1 MVRRCRFCQSAFEL
15 YCFWPGGKD
24 PASQPGLD
32 TQHSLFSIDKTTWGS
47 NAPPSQPNFH
57 GTSVSYA
64 PLSAFKIESP
74 SCYAPTSP
82 VASSKIRPSIIC
94 PQVGSVTP
102 ITAKSSYCPLTSN
115 RILAPPPPLLSHQI
129 ASSRFLIGGL
139 TMPKVHLLDY
149 VAGNIRSLVNA
160 VEKLGYE
167 VDWIRSPEDVSRA
180 EVCITPPPPMRIG
193 NPRKRREREGE
204 RRDLFFAG
212 EGEMNESKFLTKISR
227 NSFFL
232 G

>member
-64 PLSAFKIESP
+64 PLSAFEIESP
-74 SCYAPTSP
+74 SCYAPTFP

-94 PQVGSVTP
+94 PQLGSVTP
-102 ITAKSSYCPLTSN
+102 ITAKPSYRPLTSN
-115 RILAPPPPLLSHQI
+115 RILSP
-129 ASSRFLIGGL
+129 
-139 TMPKVHLLDY
+139 HLLF
-149 VAGNIRSLVNA
+149 VASDRFFAISHRGAHNAQGSLVG
-160 VEKLGYE
+160 LCRRQHSQSGQ
-167 VDWIRSPEDVSRA
+167 R
-180 EVCITPPPPMRIG
+180 
-193 NPRKRREREGE
+193 RRE
-204 RRDLFFAG
+204 AG
-212 EGEMNESKFLTKISR
+212 L
-227 NSFFL
+227 
-232 G
+232 